1 MLEPP
6 MIPLELFT
14 LREYIHANNLLVPF
28 LLLLVGLYLG
38 MVQVQKYI
46 STLTEE
52 KFKRYM
58 KRFIKLQL
66 LFITLLLIYYKFY
79 GVLLIGI
86 LLSAFYIIVLNNKR
100 YKALKHR
107 LKELLNELY

>member
-1 MLEPP
+1 MLEMP
-6 MIPLELFT
+6 MIPIELFT

-28 LLLLVGLYLG
+28 LLLIVGLYLG
-38 MVQVQKYI
+38 VVKVQEYI
-46 STLTEE
+46 ATLSEE
-52 KFKRYM
+52 KFEIYM
-58 KRFIKLQL
+58 KRFIMVQL
-66 LFITLLLIYYKFY
+66 LFITLLLIYYRVY

-86 LLSAFYIIVLNNKR
+86 LLSAFYIIVLNNRR